1 MAFDPA
7 WLSAEYLDES
17 IDNSPSEL
25 SHGRGLRPKH
35 LRGLLP
41 VDGGMYHGKAPSMN
55 PTERQWHT
63 SRPGEQAK
71 R

>member
-1 MAFDPA
+1 MAFSGYYP
-7 WLSAEYLDES
+7 YDEP

-35 LRGLLP
+35 LRGVLP

-55 PTERQWHT
+55 PTGRQWHT
-63 SRPGEQAK
+63 SRPGQHTK